1 MSPLFLLNS
10 TMTLMKPFLIRFF
23 FNEIL
28 QHFDMRL
35 FQEFQPLW
43 TSSSFVKKGRVEWAL
58 EKENPSRA
66 RVLKKKPCDA
76 LIPVCL
82 SNDKRLALKRLTMV
96 RNVKNVSY
104 FLINSL
110 IYIQFPL
117 I

>member
-1 MSPLFLLNS
+1 
-10 TMTLMKPFLIRFF
+10 
-23 FNEIL
+23 
-28 QHFDMRL
+28 MRL

-82 SNDKRLALKRLTMV
+82 SNDKRLALKRLKMV